1 MRAKWTE
8 AGPLPYNRRDGPVGP
23 PAPSVPVSFTRYHI
37 AYSAEEDRIFVFVRE
52 GHEVE
57 HAFGISRRLTKRMWP
72 KMLKAFP
79 EARARIERVPV
90 AYQNE
95 VRKLTHEGTV
105 SKAKETGALAPE
117 RLAEVRQRH
126 DYLTKAVRITRR
138 KNGARSLVFVS
149 AEKQL
154 KLPLSAHYVLFC
166 EALHTVVGKTDWDI
180 VLHYPWEMA
189 VTPPPGA
196 DGDAPPPLRH

>member
-1 MRAKWTE
+1 MDRRPA
-8 AGPLPYNRRDGPVGP
+8 APYNRRHGPIQRPRPGSLP
-23 PAPSVPVSFTRYHI
+23 FTRYHI

-52 GHEVE
+52 GAEVE

-79 EARARIERVPV
+79 EARARMERVP
-90 AYQNE
+90 APYQNE
-95 VRKLTHEGTV
+95 VRKLAHEGAV
-105 SKAKETGALAPE
+105 SKAKETGALTPE
-117 RLAEVRQRH
+117 RLGEVKARH

-138 KNGARSLVFVS
+138 KGGARSLVFVS

-154 KLPLSAHYVLFC
+154 NLPLSARHYVLFC

-180 VLHYPWEMA
+180 ILHYPWEMA
-189 VTPPPGA
+189 VTPPPAA
-196 DGDAPPPLRH
+196 DGGEPPQLRH